1 MSRSIRRSRA
11 SDQASRRDGWR
22 ARWRSAAADERGDV
36 APTVILSGASVL
48 LVMLVIQLGIF
59 FHARSVMNAAA
70 QDGARA
76 AQVEGATEADARAA
90 AAQILAGSSNLIE
103 DQAVV
108 VSVGGDT
115 ITVTIT
121 GRVQTV
127 FPGWRGDLTSSASG
141 PVERFRNQ
149 AER

>member
-1 MSRSIRRSRA
+1 M
-11 SDQASRRDGWR
+11 
-22 ARWRSAAADERGDV
+22 

-48 LVMLVIQLGIF
+48 LVMLVVQLGLF

-90 AAQILAGSSNLIE
+90 AGQILAGSSNLIE
-103 DQAVV
+103 DQAVAV
-108 VSVGGDT
+108 AVGGDT
-115 ITVTIT
+115 VTVTVT